1 MSGFIF
7 EPIQGAGGIT
17 VLHDG
22 YLKKMTDYVRNELGG
37 LIIADEVQTG
47 FARIGPE
54 FWGHKWQGIKPDIV
68 TMAKGIGN
76 GYPLAAVVTTKEVTN
91 KINHLFFNTYG
102 GGPIQ
107 YRVGLEVLK
116 VIKEEKLG
124 ENAEKVGNYLLSE
137 LQKIADKN
145 PYIGDVRGRGLMIG
159 IEMVKDKETKEPNKE
174 ATMKLIDLGRER
186 GLLLGKGGLFG
197 NVFRMLPPLCMSM
210 EDAKYTIQAFEDSL
224 KHIKS

>member
-91 KINHLFFNTYG
+91 KVKQLFFNTYG

-107 YRVGLEVLK
+107 CRVGLEV
-116 VIKEEKLG
+116 IKIIREEKLG
-124 ENAEKVGNYLLSE
+124 ENAEKVGGYFLSE

-159 IEMVKDKETKEPNKE
+159 IEMVKDKETKEPFAE
-174 ATMKLIDLGRER
+174 GTAKLLELFRER
-186 GLLLGKGGLFG
+186 GVIVGKGGVFG
-197 NVFRMLPPLCMSM
+197 NVVRIQPPLCLSL
-210 EDAKYTIQAFEDSL
+210 EDAKHTVQAFEDSL
-224 KHIKS
+224 KHIKV